1 MIKEIQ
7 IQAEVLSEQACQ
19 FTVDE
24 ALYPAGTAYS
34 ANKEAAEGSPLAEAL
49 VGVEGVASLV
59 VSGNVLKVT
68 RSQFD
73 DWRLLAQKIGTVI
86 REQICLARA
95 GAKGRESP
103 LISPDLKK
111 NLPSEKVIKEKVQ
124 KLFDEEINP
133 AVAMHGGN
141 VELVDVKEN
150 IVYVRLGGGCQG
162 CGMADVTLK
171 QGIEHAVRKV
181 VPEVGDV
188 LDVTDHAGG
197 RNPYYSPQKK

>member
-1 MIKEIQ
+1 MDKDIQ

-19 FTVDE
+19 FTVDHP
-24 ALYPAGTAYS
+24 LYPAGTAYF
-34 ANKEAAEGSPLAEAL
+34 ANKEAAKGSPLAEAL
-49 VGVEGVASLV
+49 FGLEGVTSLV

-68 RSQFD
+68 RNQFD

-86 REQICLARA
+86 REQIRSGRA
-95 GAKGRESP
+95 

-133 AVAMHGGN
+133 AVAMHGGH
-141 VELVDVKEN
+141 VELVDVKGD

-181 VPEVGDV
+181 VPEIGDV

-197 RNPYYSPQKK
+197 RNPYYSPEKK

>member
-1 MIKEIQ
+1 MTKDIQ
-7 IQAEVLSEQACQ
+7 IQAEVLSEQVCQ
-19 FTVDE
+19 FTVDQP
-24 ALYPAGTAYS
+24 LYPAGTAYF
-34 ANKEAAEGSPLAEAL
+34 ANKEAAKGSPLAEAL
-49 VGVEGVASLV
+49 FDLEGVASLV
-59 VSGNVLKVT
+59 VLENVLKVT
-68 RSQFD
+68 RNQFD

-86 REQICLARA
+86 REQIRSGRA
-95 GAKGRESP
+95 

-124 KLFDEEINP
+124 KLFNGEINP
-133 AVAMHGGN
+133 AVAMHGGS

-171 QGIEHAVRKV
+171 QGIEHAIRKV
-181 VPEVGDV
+181 VPEIGDI